1 MDRWGN
7 SKRRKPWEKCLLK
20 RQTRQISPAHLSGMS
35 SRNERGS
42 WVSSTRPAQQPAC
55 SGSPGVAACC
65 LRLRGSP
72 PWNVLWELAG
82 GSIFSE
88 VPKIWVVKKTPC
100 NDHCPALEATKVS
113 LALQIH
119 SVSLRADANIS
130 ELVQTD
136 TVAECVR
143 LGHYSF
149 PAPGLVPGT
158 QLALKKYSPKKRKLD
173 GRYRSGSVGIFTS
186 RKRLDFNSK
195 PVDKQP
201 HPADRG

>member
-1 MDRWGN
+1 M
-7 SKRRKPWEKCLLK
+7 
-20 RQTRQISPAHLSGMS
+20 
-35 SRNERGS
+35 
-42 WVSSTRPAQQPAC
+42 
-55 SGSPGVAACC
+55 
-65 LRLRGSP
+65 
-72 PWNVLWELAG
+72 
-82 GSIFSE
+82 
-88 VPKIWVVKKTPC
+88 VKKTPC

-136 TVAECVR
+136 TVAECVC

-149 PAPGLVPGT
+149 PATGLVPGT

-201 HPADRG
+201 HPADRVAWGKLGVRRVGWGSYLCGQCYIFSETWIFLLIREKI